1 MKRRQSTSVEARGG
15 GGVPEHFGEGRGGG
29 GLLEHLGEGNE
40 PTLTGFGTRVRQA
53 LAGPR
58 QASPATD
65 GGREGSA

>member
-1 MKRRQSTSVEARGG
+1 M
-15 GGVPEHFGEGRGGG
+15 PEHFGGGCLPLQG
-29 GLLEHLGEGNE
+29 MALNSMRTGTHNE

-53 LAGPR
+53 LAGAR